1 MHMYIFFLPSPTPIP
16 IAMGALETVDKMY
29 NDLALADPLTHR
41 VLVSKLFVYPEYA
54 GKGYG
59 GEVMDFLEG
68 RARGVLGARWLTI
81 NTTPWEPEGE
91 GKTPNRV
98 KEWCEYEHKSRE
110 RMDEWGGEG
119 WS

>member
-1 MHMYIFFLPSPTPIP
+1 MHMYIFFLPSFTPTPIP

-59 GEVMDFLEG
+59 GEVMDFLE
-68 RARGVLGARWLTI
+68 RQAREGLGARWLTI
-81 NTTPWEPEGE
+81 NTTPLEEDRV
-91 GKTPNRV
+91 TPNRV
-98 KEWCEYEHKSRE
+98 KEWCEYDTSP
-110 RMDEWGGEG
+110 GSG
-119 WS
+119 